1 MKRDPL
7 RVTTLTKILRAFR
20 RVLTRNE
27 WAIWLLGLKRHDGKP
42 TERGLVLVQIDG
54 LSERQLQRALA
65 EGHMPFL
72 KSLIEK
78 EHYRTHSFYSGL
90 PASTPAVQAE
100 LYYGVKTAVP
110 AFGFRDHQSGRLVRQ
125 RYCGRGRK

>member
-27 WAIWLLGLKRHDGKP
+27 WVIWSLGLKRHDGKP

-65 EGHMPFL
+65 EGHICL
-72 KSLIEK
+72 
-78 EHYRTHSFYSGL
+78 
-90 PASTPAVQAE
+90 
-100 LYYGVKTAVP
+100 LYTSP
-110 AFGFRDHQSGRLVRQ
+110 SPRDS
-125 RYCGRGRK
+125 